1 MAEHDLGFIRPMVPG
16 ILRKFHLLP
25 PFFCPLFLQLLLPGL
40 LRFPLLDRIFLLPFF
55 QNGKQLLLLQVLQM
69 MLFGNQL
76 EALLLLRRP

>member
-40 LRFPLLDRIFLLPFF
+40 LLFLLLNSIFLFAFF